1 MLNESSNKFKCL
13 LNCLSTM
20 AIFGN
25 SLGCVLVLQ
34 YKHGHR
40 WLFNRGMHSTDRQL
54 PPFRKSVVT
63 TWPSPAKTG
72 LCLFLKGKG
81 FVYTWP
87 QSQTLLPMQVE
98 WNTSRPTWQGA
109 WYKKRDA
116 TSLAPRQ
123 SGNAARTSP
132 AQEILAVF
140 EYCLKIQ
147 MGNLLLY
154 THTPDNQNLPPW
166 IAYPVAL

>member
-1 MLNESSNKFKCL
+1 MPVPFRASTVELSIQLTPDIVWYNLHVLNESSNKFKYL

-20 AIFGN
+20 AIFG
-25 SLGCVLVLQ
+25 LGCVLVLQ

-98 WNTSRPTWQGA
+98 WIHHDQHGREHGTRRGMPPASLPGSLGMRLGHHRR
-109 WYKKRDA
+109 KR
-116 TSLAPRQ
+116 
-123 SGNAARTSP
+123 
-132 AQEILAVF
+132 F
-140 EYCLKIQ
+140 
-147 MGNLLLY
+147 
-154 THTPDNQNLPPW
+154 
-166 IAYPVAL
+166 